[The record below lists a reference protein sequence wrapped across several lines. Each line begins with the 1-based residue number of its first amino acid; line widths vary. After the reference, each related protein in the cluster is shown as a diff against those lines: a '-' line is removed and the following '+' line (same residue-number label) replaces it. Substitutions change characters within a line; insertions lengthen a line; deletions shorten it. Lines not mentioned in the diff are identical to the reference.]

1 MIHQLRIY
9 EIFDQNKQAFHER
22 FRDHAWRIMRS
33 YGFNILGTWE
43 TRLGDRTEFVY
54 LLAWPDER
62 TMRHAW
68 EQFKANEEW
77 KEIKKITNAQHG
89 DLFFFSSRRRHTR
102 WPRDWSSDVCSSA
115 CCFSTPT
122 SGSAIRILPPL

>member
-9 EIFDQNKQAFHER
+9 EIFDQNKEAFHNR

-54 LLAWPDER
+54 
-62 TMRHAW
+62 RHAW
-68 EQFKANEEW
+68 EQFRANEEW
-77 KEIKKITNAQHG
+77 KEIKKITNARHG
-89 DLFFFSSRRRHTR
+89 DLVGEIQDRML
-102 WPRDWSSDVCSSA
+102 
-115 CCFSTPT
+115 TPT
-122 SGSAIRILPPL
+122 SYSPDQ

>member
-22 FRDHAWRIMRS
+22 FRDQAWRIMRS
-33 YGFNILGTWE
+33 YGFSILGTWE

-54 LLAWPDER
+54 LLAWPDEK

-68 EQFKANEEW
+68 DQFLANEEW
-77 KEIKKITNAQHG
+77 KEIKKTTNARHG
-89 DLFFFSSRRRHTR
+89 DLVGEIHDRTL
-102 WPRDWSSDVCSSA
+102 
-115 CCFSTPT
+115 TPT
-122 SGSAIRILPPL
+122 SYSPTIHGAR